1 MSHSA
6 PAMLIEIRD
15 PRFPLVMFFSSSSSA
30 SSLTEYASLLE
41 HSTPFYLPSFIT
53 ISFLSYTFIAYPAG
67 NPLLIRSSFA
77 RSFAVCDDRSPSR
90 TRARRQSVSIRNLCR
105 GWKST
110 LVREGRLWSLGL
122 HSGDRQPSGR
132 APRDR
137 AEDDRRLEAIGL
149 LPLDLRTGGREGSIG
164 DPARWRRFRR
174 RSREPSASHAA
185 GALVKQYCI

>member
-15 PRFPLVMFFSSSSSA
+15 PRFPLVMIFSSSSSA

-90 TRARRQSVSIRNLCR
+90 TRPSSIGVDPKSV
-105 GWKST
+105 
-110 LVREGRLWSLGL
+110 
-122 HSGDRQPSGR
+122 P
-132 APRDR
+132 
-137 AEDDRRLEAIGL
+137 RLEIHAGPRGERL
-149 LPLDLRTGGREGSIG
+149 VVRTAFGRSSTVRSSA
-164 DPARWRRFRR
+164 ARPRR
-174 RSREPSASHAA
+174 
-185 GALVKQYCI
+185 G